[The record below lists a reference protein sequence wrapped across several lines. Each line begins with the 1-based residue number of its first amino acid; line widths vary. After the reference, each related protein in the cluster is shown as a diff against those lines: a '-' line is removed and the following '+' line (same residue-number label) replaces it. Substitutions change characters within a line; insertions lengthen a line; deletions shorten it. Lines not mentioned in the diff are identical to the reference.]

1 MDANLESGATD
12 VDGAA
17 LRISSLLGAKQ
28 EGLPNKPKQEA
39 AKEQPV
45 QPEAKQVELETPEG
59 DTEAD
64 EPRYKVKVNGEEK
77 EVTIEDLRKGYM
89 MESDYRKKTS
99 DVSEQRKALEAKQVE
114 IDSQLAEAKEL
125 LDIEIENLTSPEMQE
140 LKEYDPE
147 KYLKEFE
154 KVQKKQ
160 DKFNK
165 LKAKREQEQLARQQ
179 ELSRKEFEALV
190 TAIPDWIDESVRN
203 KEAAEVFAKMREV
216 GYTDA
221 ELSNLTD
228 HRAFVMARKALL
240 LDKIQ
245 SQKLESKEVRKPPK
259 VQQPGNAKVVESDP
273 KVKDSRARLKQT
285 GNVNDA
291 VDYFKTLFK

>member
-1 MDANLESGATD
+1 M
-12 VDGAA
+12 
-17 LRISSLLGAKQ
+17 RISSLLGAKQ

>member
-28 EGLPNKPKQEA
+28 EGLPTKPKQEA
-39 AKEQPV
+39 AKEQPE
-45 QPEAKQVELETPEG
+45 QPEAEQIEPETPEG
-59 DTEAD
+59 DTEAE

-190 TAIPDWIDESVRN
+190 TAIPDWMDESVRN
-203 KEAAEVFAKMREV
+203 KEAAEVFSKMREI

-228 HRAFVMARKALL
+228 HRAFVMARKALM

-245 SQKLESKEVRKPPK
+245 SQKIEAKEVKKPPK
-259 VQQPGNAKVVESDP
+259 VQQPGNAKVIESDP
-273 KVKDSRARLKQT
+273 KVKDSRDRLKKT